1 MKTAY
6 VDREILHI
14 FLTTWGISM
23 KFPEMMW
30 LIIILKITKNQSLTL
45 SLEDNFFEKPQGVS
59 KWPFSR
65 FRVKSHLTS

>member
-1 MKTAY
+1 
-6 VDREILHI
+6 
-14 FLTTWGISM
+14 M

-59 KWPFSR
+59 K
-65 FRVKSHLTS
+65 